1 MAVLIDGVKIFSPSS
16 IEPSK
21 TVITREERTASGGL
35 VVDVIAEKRSVSL
48 SWDLLSYDDLKQI
61 LDILSTGVFHQLT
74 YPDPQGGESH
84 TITAKLNGEPRI
96 TSWRVVG
103 GKRIWKNVSMS
114 ILER

>member
-16 IEPSK
+16 IEP
-21 TVITREERTASGGL
+21 TPIIVAREGQTASGKE
-35 VVDVIAEKRSVSL
+35 VVDIIREKNSVTFD
-48 SWDLLSYDDLKQI
+48 WDFIRYDDLKQI

-114 ILER
+114 FLER